1 MNMELAEAPIGV
13 FDSGVGGLTV
23 AREIMRNLPA
33 EHIVYF
39 GDTAR
44 LPYGSKSR
52 ETILMFSRQ
61 ILRFLQTQ
69 HVKAIVTACNTAS
82 AFALD
87 EISREN
93 ALPMIGVIKPGAR
106 AAAQVTSNKRIG
118 VIGTEGTTGS
128 HIYRDFIQNIDPDI
142 TVLEKPCPLLVPLVE
157 ERWIQDP
164 ITRQVVDRYLKE
176 LKEQQIDTLV
186 LGCTHYPLLRSMIG
200 EIMGS
205 SVTLVNPA
213 YETALELK
221 HLLKSKGLENPG
233 TDHKEFPYRFFVSDL
248 ADKFKVFANSIL
260 PYDVEMTQK
269 IDIEDY

>member
-1 MNMELAEAPIGV
+1 MSMELAESPIGV

-61 ILRFLQTQ
+61 IIRFLQTQ
-69 HVKAIVTACNTAS
+69 HVKAIVAACNTAS

-87 EISREN
+87 EVSREN
-93 ALPMIGVIKPGAR
+93 GLPMIGVIKPGAR
-106 AAAQVTSNKRIG
+106 IAAQVTSNKRIG

-142 TVLEKPCPLLVPLVE
+142 TVIEKPCPLLVPLVE

-164 ITRQVVDRYLKE
+164 ITRQVAQRYLAE
-176 LKEQQIDTLV
+176 LKEQQVDTLV

-221 HLLKSKGLENPG
+221 RMLASKGLANPG
-233 TDHKEFPYRFFVSDL
+233 TDEKEFPYRFFVSDL
-248 ADKFKVFANSIL
+248 ADKFKIFANSIL
-260 PYDVEMTQK
+260 PYDVRMTQK